1 MRAQNST
8 KTVDNASQSVKL
20 LVFRFVGKGGAA
32 VRLSMNTRYA
42 VIHASFWGAYGSL
55 WAFIAL
61 VLEYNGFAS
70 AQVGVVTSCATLLSV
85 FLSPAVSSFLD
96 ARPGLENRHGAMA
109 LLTLA
114 AALCL
119 LVWLVPLP
127 RPFVLGA
134 CFALIG
140 AFLSSTPP
148 FQNAMAMDANR
159 CGIPVVYG
167 FCRGVGSVSYA
178 AAVLL
183 LGFVL
188 ERHAPTLLLPVFAA
202 LTACGLIAMA
212 GFRLPER
219 PDEAADR
226 PAERRSIAAVLRS
239 HPRFALT
246 LLGCMFFFLTHTIS
260 NTYMNAL
267 VGKAGGT
274 ASAVGTSLAI
284 SAVLELPAMTLVS
297 RLQKRFSPGFF
308 LRFAAGAEV
317 VKFLIFYLARSMPLI
332 YLGQCMQF
340 FQFAVYAPA
349 TVYYVA
355 AALPERDQL
364 KGQSL
369 IYVAGSG
376 LGGALGNLL
385 GGRLLQPPQHTL
397 FRRDA
402 DAVFLAQIL
411 RRQGFQKNQ
420 PAGAVGDGVEKLH
433 RHPVMVHQH
442 PEGALAHL
450 AEGHMGQGAAFLRL
464 DVRRLGNFLQIC
476 RLIRNQ
482 GHKYPV
488 VSGKIPVIHRLKAG
502 GGIVNGSLLHR
513 ILQLCQKAI
522 LAFVDP
528 VIVLSAKHLHGKQ
541 SLCLPEGLPQGELVL
556 GVAFKIGGKASAL
569 NGAPGAFR
577 HLRQLS
583 PFRQGL

>member
-1 MRAQNST
+1 M
-8 KTVDNASQSVKL
+8 
-20 LVFRFVGKGGAA
+20 
-32 VRLSMNTRYA
+32 RLSMNTRYA
-42 VIHASFWGAYGSL
+42 VIQASFWGAYGSL

-119 LVWLVPLP
+119 LAWLVPLP

-167 FCRGVGSVSYA
+167 FC
-178 AAVLL
+178 
-183 LGFVL
+183 
-188 ERHAPTLLLPVFAA
+188 
-202 LTACGLIAMA
+202 
-212 GFRLPER
+212 LPER

-226 PAERRSIAAVLRS
+226 PAEHRSIAAVLRS

-332 YLGQCMQF
+332 YLGHCMQF

-385 GGRLLQPPQHTL
+385 GGRLLDRSGIQ
-397 FRRDA
+397 A
-402 DAVFLAQIL
+402 
-411 RRQGFQKNQ
+411 
-420 PAGAVGDGVEKLH
+420 
-433 RHPVMVHQH
+433 
-442 PEGALAHL
+442 ALL
-450 AEGHMGQGAAFLRL
+450 LGTVSAA
-464 DVRRLGNFLQIC
+464 
-476 RLIRNQ
+476 
-482 GHKYPV
+482 
-488 VSGKIPVIHRLKAG
+488 A
-502 GGIVNGSLLHR
+502 SLLTF
-513 ILQLCQKAI
+513 C
-522 LAFVDP
+522 
-528 VIVLSAKHLHGKQ
+528 LSTRED
-541 SLCLPEGLPQGELVL
+541 S
-556 GVAFKIGGKASAL
+556 
-569 NGAPGAFR
+569 R
-577 HLRQLS
+577 
-583 PFRQGL
+583 

>member
-1 MRAQNST
+1 MCAQNST

-96 ARPGLENRHGAMA
+96 ARPSLENRHGAMA

-119 LVWLVPLP
+119 LAWLVPLP

-202 LTACGLIAMA
+202 LIACGLIAMS

-226 PAERRSIAAVLRS
+226 PAEHRSIAAVLRS

-332 YLGQCMQF
+332 YLGHCMQF

-385 GGRLLQPPQHTL
+385 GGRLLDRSGIQ
-397 FRRDA
+397 A
-402 DAVFLAQIL
+402 
-411 RRQGFQKNQ
+411 
-420 PAGAVGDGVEKLH
+420 
-433 RHPVMVHQH
+433 
-442 PEGALAHL
+442 ALL
-450 AEGHMGQGAAFLRL
+450 LGTVSAA
-464 DVRRLGNFLQIC
+464 
-476 RLIRNQ
+476 
-482 GHKYPV
+482 
-488 VSGKIPVIHRLKAG
+488 A
-502 GGIVNGSLLHR
+502 SLLTF
-513 ILQLCQKAI
+513 C
-522 LAFVDP
+522 
-528 VIVLSAKHLHGKQ
+528 LSTRED
-541 SLCLPEGLPQGELVL
+541 S
-556 GVAFKIGGKASAL
+556 
-569 NGAPGAFR
+569 R
-577 HLRQLS
+577 
-583 PFRQGL
+583 

>member
-1 MRAQNST
+1 MQ
-8 KTVDNASQSVKL
+8 
-20 LVFRFVGKGGAA
+20 
-32 VRLSMNTRYA
+32 LSMNTRYA

-140 AFLSSTPP
+140 ALLSSTPP

-183 LGFVL
+183 LGFGL

-202 LTACGLIAMA
+202 LTACGLLAMS

-226 PAERRSIAAVLRS
+226 PAEHRSIAAVLRS

-267 VGKAGGT
+267 IGKAGGT

-317 VKFLIFYLARSMPLI
+317 VKFLIFYLAHSMPLI

-385 GGRLLQPPQHTL
+385 GGRLLDRSGIQ
-397 FRRDA
+397 A
-402 DAVFLAQIL
+402 
-411 RRQGFQKNQ
+411 
-420 PAGAVGDGVEKLH
+420 
-433 RHPVMVHQH
+433 
-442 PEGALAHL
+442 ALL
-450 AEGHMGQGAAFLRL
+450 LGTVSAA
-464 DVRRLGNFLQIC
+464 
-476 RLIRNQ
+476 
-482 GHKYPV
+482 
-488 VSGKIPVIHRLKAG
+488 A
-502 GGIVNGSLLHR
+502 SLLTF
-513 ILQLCQKAI
+513 C
-522 LAFVDP
+522 
-528 VIVLSAKHLHGKQ
+528 LSTRED
-541 SLCLPEGLPQGELVL
+541 S
-556 GVAFKIGGKASAL
+556 
-569 NGAPGAFR
+569 R
-577 HLRQLS
+577 
-583 PFRQGL
+583 

>member
-1 MRAQNST
+1 M
-8 KTVDNASQSVKL
+8 
-20 LVFRFVGKGGAA
+20 
-32 VRLSMNTRYA
+32 RLSMNTRYA

-70 AQVGVVTSCATLLSV
+70 AQVGVVTSCATLLPV

-119 LVWLVPLP
+119 P
-127 RPFVLGA
+127 
-134 CFALIG
+134 I
-140 AFLSSTPP
+140 
-148 FQNAMAMDANR
+148 
-159 CGIPVVYG
+159 
-167 FCRGVGSVSYA
+167 
-178 AAVLL
+178 
-183 LGFVL
+183 
-188 ERHAPTLLLPVFAA
+188 FAA
-202 LTACGLIAMA
+202 LTACGLLAMS

-226 PAERRSIAAVLRS
+226 PAEHRSIAAVLRS

-332 YLGQCMQF
+332 YLGHCMQF

-385 GGRLLQPPQHTL
+385 GGRLLDRSGIQ
-397 FRRDA
+397 A
-402 DAVFLAQIL
+402 
-411 RRQGFQKNQ
+411 
-420 PAGAVGDGVEKLH
+420 
-433 RHPVMVHQH
+433 
-442 PEGALAHL
+442 ALL
-450 AEGHMGQGAAFLRL
+450 LGTVSAA
-464 DVRRLGNFLQIC
+464 
-476 RLIRNQ
+476 
-482 GHKYPV
+482 
-488 VSGKIPVIHRLKAG
+488 A
-502 GGIVNGSLLHR
+502 SLLTF
-513 ILQLCQKAI
+513 C
-522 LAFVDP
+522 
-528 VIVLSAKHLHGKQ
+528 LSTRED
-541 SLCLPEGLPQGELVL
+541 S
-556 GVAFKIGGKASAL
+556 
-569 NGAPGAFR
+569 R
-577 HLRQLS
+577 
-583 PFRQGL
+583 

>member
-202 LTACGLIAMA
+202 LTACGLLAMS

-226 PAERRSIAAVLRS
+226 PAEHRSIAAVLRS

-267 VGKAGGT
+267 VGKAGVEKAFESYLKGKAGGP

-385 GGRLLQPPQHTL
+385 GGRLLDRSGIQ
-397 FRRDA
+397 A
-402 DAVFLAQIL
+402 
-411 RRQGFQKNQ
+411 
-420 PAGAVGDGVEKLH
+420 
-433 RHPVMVHQH
+433 
-442 PEGALAHL
+442 ALL
-450 AEGHMGQGAAFLRL
+450 LGTVSAA
-464 DVRRLGNFLQIC
+464 
-476 RLIRNQ
+476 
-482 GHKYPV
+482 
-488 VSGKIPVIHRLKAG
+488 A
-502 GGIVNGSLLHR
+502 SLLTF
-513 ILQLCQKAI
+513 C
-522 LAFVDP
+522 
-528 VIVLSAKHLHGKQ
+528 LSTRED
-541 SLCLPEGLPQGELVL
+541 S
-556 GVAFKIGGKASAL
+556 
-569 NGAPGAFR
+569 R
-577 HLRQLS
+577 
-583 PFRQGL
+583 

>member
-1 MRAQNST
+1 M
-8 KTVDNASQSVKL
+8 
-20 LVFRFVGKGGAA
+20 
-32 VRLSMNTRYA
+32 RLSMNTRYA

-119 LVWLVPLP
+119 IVWLVPLP

-134 CFALIG
+134 C
-140 AFLSSTPP
+140 
-148 FQNAMAMDANR
+148 
-159 CGIPVVYG
+159 
-167 FCRGVGSVSYA
+167 
-178 AAVLL
+178 
-183 LGFVL
+183 
-188 ERHAPTLLLPVFAA
+188 
-202 LTACGLIAMA
+202 
-212 GFRLPER
+212 
-219 PDEAADR
+219 
-226 PAERRSIAAVLRS
+226 
-239 HPRFALT
+239 FALT

-267 VGKAGGT
+267 VAKAGGT

-385 GGRLLQPPQHTL
+385 GGRLLDRSGIQ
-397 FRRDA
+397 A
-402 DAVFLAQIL
+402 
-411 RRQGFQKNQ
+411 
-420 PAGAVGDGVEKLH
+420 
-433 RHPVMVHQH
+433 
-442 PEGALAHL
+442 ALL
-450 AEGHMGQGAAFLRL
+450 LGTVSAA
-464 DVRRLGNFLQIC
+464 
-476 RLIRNQ
+476 
-482 GHKYPV
+482 
-488 VSGKIPVIHRLKAG
+488 A
-502 GGIVNGSLLHR
+502 SLLTF
-513 ILQLCQKAI
+513 C
-522 LAFVDP
+522 
-528 VIVLSAKHLHGKQ
+528 LSTREN
-541 SLCLPEGLPQGELVL
+541 S
-556 GVAFKIGGKASAL
+556 
-569 NGAPGAFR
+569 R
-577 HLRQLS
+577 
-583 PFRQGL
+583 

>member
-1 MRAQNST
+1 M
-8 KTVDNASQSVKL
+8 
-20 LVFRFVGKGGAA
+20 
-32 VRLSMNTRYA
+32 RLSMNTRYA

-109 LLTLA
+109 LLSLA

-119 LVWLVPLP
+119 LAWLVPLP

-188 ERHAPTLLLPVFAA
+188 ERHAPTLLLPLFAA
-202 LTACGLIAMA
+202 LTACGLLAMS

-226 PAERRSIAAVLRS
+226 PAERRSIA
-239 HPRFALT
+239 
-246 LLGCMFFFLTHTIS
+246 
-260 NTYMNAL
+260 
-267 VGKAGGT
+267 
-274 ASAVGTSLAI
+274 
-284 SAVLELPAMTLVS
+284 AVLELPAMTLVS

-332 YLGQCMQF
+332 YFGQCMQF

-349 TVYYVA
+349 AVYYVA

-385 GGRLLQPPQHTL
+385 GGRLLDRSGIQ
-397 FRRDA
+397 A
-402 DAVFLAQIL
+402 
-411 RRQGFQKNQ
+411 
-420 PAGAVGDGVEKLH
+420 
-433 RHPVMVHQH
+433 
-442 PEGALAHL
+442 ALL
-450 AEGHMGQGAAFLRL
+450 LGTVSAA
-464 DVRRLGNFLQIC
+464 
-476 RLIRNQ
+476 
-482 GHKYPV
+482 
-488 VSGKIPVIHRLKAG
+488 A
-502 GGIVNGSLLHR
+502 SLLTF
-513 ILQLCQKAI
+513 C
-522 LAFVDP
+522 
-528 VIVLSAKHLHGKQ
+528 LSTRED
-541 SLCLPEGLPQGELVL
+541 S
-556 GVAFKIGGKASAL
+556 
-569 NGAPGAFR
+569 R
-577 HLRQLS
+577 
-583 PFRQGL
+583 

>member
-1 MRAQNST
+1 M
-8 KTVDNASQSVKL
+8 
-20 LVFRFVGKGGAA
+20 
-32 VRLSMNTRYA
+32 RLSMNTRYA

-109 LLTLA
+109 LLSLA

-119 LVWLVPLP
+119 LAWLVPLP
-127 RPFVLGA
+127 R
-134 CFALIG
+134 
-140 AFLSSTPP
+140 
-148 FQNAMAMDANR
+148 
-159 CGIPVVYG
+159 G

-202 LTACGLIAMA
+202 LTACGLLAMS

-226 PAERRSIAAVLRS
+226 PAEHRSIAAVLRS

-332 YLGQCMQF
+332 YLGHCMQF

-385 GGRLLQPPQHTL
+385 GGRLLDRSGIQ
-397 FRRDA
+397 A
-402 DAVFLAQIL
+402 
-411 RRQGFQKNQ
+411 
-420 PAGAVGDGVEKLH
+420 
-433 RHPVMVHQH
+433 
-442 PEGALAHL
+442 ALL
-450 AEGHMGQGAAFLRL
+450 LGTVSAA
-464 DVRRLGNFLQIC
+464 
-476 RLIRNQ
+476 
-482 GHKYPV
+482 
-488 VSGKIPVIHRLKAG
+488 A
-502 GGIVNGSLLHR
+502 SLLTF
-513 ILQLCQKAI
+513 C
-522 LAFVDP
+522 
-528 VIVLSAKHLHGKQ
+528 LSTRED
-541 SLCLPEGLPQGELVL
+541 S
-556 GVAFKIGGKASAL
+556 
-569 NGAPGAFR
+569 R
-577 HLRQLS
+577 
-583 PFRQGL
+583 